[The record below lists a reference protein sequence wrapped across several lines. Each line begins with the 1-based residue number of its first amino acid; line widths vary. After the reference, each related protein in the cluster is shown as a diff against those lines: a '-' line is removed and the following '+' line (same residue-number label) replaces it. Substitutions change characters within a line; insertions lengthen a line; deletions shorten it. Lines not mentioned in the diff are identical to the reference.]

1 MSVHVHIVCFMSVN
15 VMGQWSE
22 MCADKSQGNE
32 KSRFLRLTN
41 ENRVQEQCR
50 NIEATKCY
58 CYHLY

>member
-1 MSVHVHIVCFMSVN
+1 MSVN